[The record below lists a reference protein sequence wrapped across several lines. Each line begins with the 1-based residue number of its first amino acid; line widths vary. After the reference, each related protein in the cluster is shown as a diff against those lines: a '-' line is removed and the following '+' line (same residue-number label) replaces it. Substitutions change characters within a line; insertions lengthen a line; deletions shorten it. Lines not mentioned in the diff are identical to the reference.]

1 MLAENFTAF
10 EYSSQQLKINEMLWH
25 IILQEQKKKAENE
38 KIASMSFDEF
48 QAYFTDKIETS
59 KILGE
64 HGYIPSMHK
73 SLDDEEEIKRIIL
86 NDGTEAQIMN
96 VLFKSEKDVQ
106 NLIEKLDNLTSLKN
120 VQLYFQ
126 GFKKQ
131 YGFQDY
137 TASAFYLSS
146 LLDNRFRF
154 LFRKK
159 DYKTISRF
167 LNEGIEDTKVK
178 HFNALSQDEKSLLSN
193 VFLLTEFIPALT
205 SYMDRLFNGDKNAK
219 DHFGKPHYEPVYL
232 ERNWL
237 MHGYRTR
244 PVEHYEVLQL
254 LNAIDALEEIID
266 MLK

>member
-1 MLAENFTAF
+1 MLADNFTSF

-38 KIASMSFDEF
+38 AIANMSFNEF
-48 QAYFTDKIETS
+48 QAYFTNKIETS

-106 NLIEKLDNLTSLKN
+106 SLIEKLDKFTSLKN

-137 TASAFYLSS
+137 TAAAFYLSA

-159 DYKTISRF
+159 DYKSISRF
-167 LNEGIEDTKVK
+167 LNEGIEDKKTE
-178 HFNALSQDEKSLLSN
+178 HFNKLSQKEKTLLSN
-193 VFLLTEFIPALT
+193 VFLLTEFIPALS
-205 SYMDRLFNGDKNAK
+205 SYINRLFDGDKNSK
-219 DHFGKPHYEPVYL
+219 DHFGKQGKEPPYL

>member
-1 MLAENFTAF
+1 MLSDNLKSF
-10 EYSSQQLKINEMLWH
+10 EVLFPQPKINSLLWN
-25 IILQEQKKKAENE
+25 IIIQEQKKKAENE
-38 KIASMSFDEF
+38 KIANMSFDEF
-48 QAYFTDKIETS
+48 QTYFNNKIETS
-59 KILGE
+59 KIFGKY
-64 HGYIPSMHK
+64 GYVPSMHK

-86 NDGTEAQIMN
+86 NDGTEAEIMDI
-96 VLFKSEKDVQ
+96 LFKSEMDVQ
-106 NLIEKLDNLTSLKN
+106 KLIDKLDTSASFKN

-131 YGFQDY
+131 YAFQDY
-137 TASAFYLSS
+137 TAAAFYLSA

-167 LNEGIEDTKVK
+167 LNEGIKDTKTE
-178 HFNALSQDEKSLLSN
+178 HFNKLSQKEKTLLSN
-193 VFLLTEFIPALT
+193 VFLLTEFIPALS
-205 SYMDRLFNGDKNAK
+205 SYINRLFDGDKNSK
-219 DHFGKPHYEPVYL
+219 DHFGKQGKEPPYL

-244 PVEHYEVLQL
+244 PVERYEVLQL

>member
-1 MLAENFTAF
+1 MIAENFTSF
-10 EYSSQQLKINEMLWH
+10 EYPPQQFQINKMLWH
-25 IILQEQKKKAENE
+25 IILQEQQKKTENE
-38 KIASMSFDEF
+38 KIAKMSFDEF
-48 QAYFTDKIETS
+48 QVYFTNKIETS

-73 SLDDEEEIKRIIL
+73 SLDDEDEIKRIIL
-86 NDGTEAQIMN
+86 NDGTEAQIMS
-96 VLFKSEKDVQ
+96 VVFKSENDVQ
-106 NLIEKLDNLTSLKN
+106 NIIDKLDNLTSLKN

-159 DYKTISRF
+159 DYKKISRF
-167 LNEGIEDTKVK
+167 LNEGIEETKLG
-178 HFNALSQDEKSLLSN
+178 HFNALSQDEKTLLSN

-219 DHFGKPHYEPVYL
+219 DHFGKPNFEPAYL

-237 MHGYRTR
+237 MHGYRSR
-244 PVEHYEVLQL
+244 PVERYEVLQL
-254 LNAIDALEEIID
+254 LNAVDALEEIID